1 MNLAVWREE
10 RLAAAAECRKN
21 DKGLNDG
28 LHWLVWLYCH
38 KGGKGG
44 ATGAVKKHPLLAGG
58 RNESLYKG

>member
-38 KGGKGG
+38 KGGKGRLKTWFLG
-44 ATGAVKKHPLLAGG
+44 FQTTFFIVFV
-58 RNESLYKG
+58 

>member
-38 KGGKGG
+38 KGGKGRLKTWFLG
-44 ATGAVKKHPLLAGG
+44 F
-58 RNESLYKG
+58 